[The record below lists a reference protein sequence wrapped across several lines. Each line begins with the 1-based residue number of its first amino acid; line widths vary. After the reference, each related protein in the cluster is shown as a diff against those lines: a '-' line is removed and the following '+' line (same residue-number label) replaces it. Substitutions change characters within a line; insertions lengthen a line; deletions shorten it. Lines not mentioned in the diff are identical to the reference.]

1 MTENSTFLFIMDG
14 PEGESEI
21 INVDELLDPWGAYSK
36 ELENAFRNF
45 DFSPSQESINNI
57 LMKA

>member
-14 PEGESEI
+14 LEGESEI
-21 INVDELLDPWGAYSK
+21 INVDELLDPWGKCSM
-36 ELENAFRNF
+36 ELENTFQNF
-45 DFSPSQESINNI
+45 DFSPTQEAINNI